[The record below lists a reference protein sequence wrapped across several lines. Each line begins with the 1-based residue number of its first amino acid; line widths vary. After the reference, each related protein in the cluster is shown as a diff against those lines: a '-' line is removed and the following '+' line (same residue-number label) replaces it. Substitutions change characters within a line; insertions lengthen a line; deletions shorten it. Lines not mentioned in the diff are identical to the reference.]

1 MQATEGL
8 ADQPES
14 PQNQQGVTDPV
25 EAAAAVMAKAE
36 ALLVEVRQARIA
48 LAAAPE
54 GAERTVYLGLLESF
68 ERGLAAL
75 EDVVGELRT
84 LRGDP
89 EEAAAWLRRRLEG
102 LGA

>member
-1 MQATEGL
+1 M
-8 ADQPES
+8 
-14 PQNQQGVTDPV
+14 
-25 EAAAAVMAKAE
+25 
-36 ALLVEVRQARIA
+36 
-48 LAAAPE
+48 
-54 GAERTVYLGLLESF
+54 YLGMLESF
-68 ERGLAAL
+68 EKALLAAL